1 MRAPSRFVLGMSCF
15 LGGLVLGVTGV
26 TIAAGALGSA
36 RFPDVPAGSYFDEAV
51 GEMAELGVIRGRPD
65 GRFDPAANVSRADVA
80 VMMKRLRDEILGIE
94 VMTTSSSSSRSSRRS
109 SSSSSSSTST
119 SSSSPSS
126 RSSSSASRNP
136 AGSIR
141 FTTAN
146 FTVNENESPAKITLI
161 RTGGADG
168 VVSVEYK
175 LIEGTAKEGTD
186 YIVSTGTLNFA
197 AGETSRIFTIDIVD
211 DGTAESVEIFTIEIS
226 NPEGGA
232 DISVP
237 SSSTITVKDD
247 DGASSGGGGTQGST
261 IRFAA
266 LSYSISEAS
275 GNITIA
281 VERIG
286 DATAAASVKFATSDI
301 TAKAGTDYTNT
312 NGTLQFA
319 ANETEKTFSIPVAND
334 SSTEGNKK
342 VRITLS
348 VPTGAVLDDTRSVVE
363 LIIVDDE
370 VVAFGTGSLRFKST
384 TFLAGESAGTVA
396 ITVERTGGAKGAIA
410 VDYETL
416 NGTAKAGTG
425 EDYEKADST
434 LNFREGE
441 TAKTFTVKILTDDK
455 DDPDEKFLISLSNPT
470 RGALLTDPDETTV
483 TIQQ

>member
-1 MRAPSRFVLGMSCF
+1 MRASSRFVLGMSCF

-94 VMTTSSSSSRSSRRS
+94 VRTTSSSSSRSSRRS
-109 SSSSSSSTST
+109 SSSSSST
-119 SSSSPSS
+119 SSSSSSS
-126 RSSSSASRNP
+126 RSSSSVSRNP
-136 AGSIR
+136 NGSIR

-146 FTVNENESPAKITLI
+146 FTVNEDESPVKITLI

-175 LIEGTAKEGTD
+175 LTEGTAKVGTD

-197 AGETSRIFTIDIVD
+197 AGETSRIFTIDVVND
-211 DGTAESVEIFTIEIS
+211 ETEESAEAFTIEIS

-232 DISVP
+232 DVSVP
-237 SSSTITVKDD
+237 SSATITVKDD
-247 DGASSGGGGTQGST
+247 DGTSSGGGTQGST
-261 IRFAA
+261 VRFAA
-266 LSYSISEAS
+266 LSYSISEAGGS
-275 GNITIA
+275 ITIA
-281 VERIG
+281 AERVG
-286 DATAAASVKFATSDI
+286 DSAAAASVKYATSDI
-301 TAKAGTDYTNT
+301 TAKSGTDYSAA

-319 ANETEKTFSIPVAND
+319 ANETEKTFSIPVTND

-342 VRITLS
+342 VRVTLS
-348 VPTGAVLDDTRSVVE
+348 VPTGAVLDEARSVVE
-363 LIIVDDE
+363 VIIVDDE
-370 VVAFGTGSLRFKST
+370 VVAFGTGALRFKSA
-384 TFLAGESAGTVA
+384 TFLAGESSGTFA

-416 NGTAKAGTG
+416 NGTAKAGAG

-455 DDPDEKFLISLSNPT
+455 DDPDEKFSIALSNPT
-470 RGALLTDPDETTV
+470 RGATLTDPDETTV